1 MMILLIAIAVMMAAT
16 IAVHLGL
23 PQTIS
28 NVVSRVCKC
37 HKCLSFWVTLAVLLL
52 IGCNIIIAAMLSL
65 VMAYMSNWFGMLLI
79 WLNDKY
85 GELWQ
90 RLNQKK
96 M

>member
-1 MMILLIAIAVMMAAT
+1 MMILLIAIAVMMTAT

-28 NVVSRVCKC
+28 NVVIRIGRC

-65 VMAYMSNWFGMLLI
+65 VMAYMSNWFCLLLI

-85 GELWQ
+85 DELWQ

>member
-1 MMILLIAIAVMMAAT
+1 MVMFLIALAVMMTAT

-37 HKCLSFWVTLAVLLL
+37 HKCLSFWVTLVILLL
-52 IGCNIIIAAMLSL
+52 IGCNIIVSAMLSL
-65 VMAYMSNWFGMLLI
+65 AMAYMSNWFGLLLI

-85 GELWQ
+85 NELWQ